1 VHESETTELASSL
14 EPADWRVPSGNYL
27 EDLSQT
33 RNKIEYSATVLIIYF
48 VK

>member
-33 RNKIEYSATVLIIYF
+33 QEIRIFGNSPYNILC
-48 VK
+48 